1 MLETDNYVRFERVS
15 SVAEA
20 DRGLL
25 AELHDEQLRI
35 DLIRDDL
42 VRFKISRARQFDESP
57 TFAVCVDP
65 LETPVEFR
73 VERDADRVRLIT
85 AAMVVSLWLHP
96 FRLDVHRTDGS
107 VVIETAADHDGQ
119 YWAYAT
125 LNDAFT
131 LRRRCRQEDAIF
143 GLGREDWPAQPQR
156 PRLHHVEHRRAQPVR
171 ALPSSSRTR
180 RPATRGVTPRAS
192 TSTPTTSSI
201 PFFYHQT
208 YPDGRMAA
216 SFVDNGYRGSYEFS
230 EPERVPDQF
239 PRRSIHRVHLRRS

>member
-42 VRFKISRARQFDESP
+42 VRFKISRALQFDESP
-57 TFAVCVDP
+57 TFAVCADP

-131 LRRRCRQEDAIF
+131 LRRRCRREDAIF
-143 GLGREDWPAQPQR
+143 GLGEKTGRHNRNGRDFVMYNADVLNPYAAAEFIADKAPGD
-156 PRLHHVEHRRAQPVR
+156 PR
-171 ALPSSSRTR
+171 
-180 RPATRGVTPRAS
+180 VTPRAL
-192 TSTPTTSSI
+192 TTTPTT
-201 PFFYHQT
+201 
-208 YPDGRMAA
+208 
-216 SFVDNGYRGSYEFS
+216 
-230 EPERVPDQF
+230 
-239 PRRSIHRVHLRRS
+239 